1 MQPSNRISR
10 RQFATILAT
19 TGVSSLAGCSNDSD
33 TDGTPTPDDSTPSP
47 TPDDG
52 ESSAPLA
59 AIEQQSV
66 PVEFSSSSDGFD
78 TVASTVSTAPIVGI
92 GENSHGVGEFKT
104 APYHLIRRLVSNH
117 GYRLIAMEGT
127 LGDFE
132 PVNEYITG
140 GDGSLEDTM
149 SSLDF
154 YFWQTEGL
162 RELFEWLRE
171 FNHGRSADDQTV
183 IYGYDAQFYD
193 TNAEA
198 IRSYFE
204 AVDSEYLSEITD
216 RLEPLTVPPSEK
228 SDAEFITED
237 RVSFLEELRERL
249 RTKKSTYV
257 DQRSLSAWQLT
268 MRHVWTLERGLR
280 FFETSHQQGTAQ
292 AEALRDE
299 AMARNVSWLR
309 DWTGADR
316 AVVLGNSNHTMRG
329 YRGSGETNARM
340 GQHLSDEFGA
350 DYYSLGQLFG
360 TGSFGV
366 PANHARTEFESF
378 DLGEPIDGTLA
389 ATFVS
394 VPHSRFFFDFDD
406 ARNDANIDRWLGGI
420 SKVQFSVPSAAQR
433 GSVPLPAS
441 PGDTYDGVLFVQNVT
456 PAQFVS
462 GE

>member
-1 MQPSNRISR
+1 MLPSNRISR

-19 TGVSSLAGCSNDSD
+19 TGVSSLAGCSNDSE
-33 TDGTPTPDDSTPSP
+33 TGGTPTPDDATPSG
-47 TPDDG
+47 TPDEGD
-52 ESSAPLA
+52 SRVPLA
-59 AIEQQSV
+59 AIEHQSV
-66 PVEFSSSSDGFD
+66 PVAFSASSDGFD

-92 GENSHGVGEFKT
+92 GENSHGVREFKT

-132 PVNEYITG
+132 AINEYVTG
-140 GDGSLEDTM
+140 GDGRLEAAM

-154 YFWQTEGL
+154 YFWQTAGL

-171 FNHGRSADDQTV
+171 FNAGRADDDQV
-183 IYGYDAQFYD
+183 AVYGYDAQFYH

-216 RLEPLTVPPSEK
+216 KLEPLTVPPSEK
-228 SDAEFITED
+228 SDAEFITDD

-257 DQRSLSAWQLT
+257 DRRSLSAWQLT

-280 FFETSHQQGTAQ
+280 FFETSHQEGTAH

-299 AMARNVSWLR
+299 AMAQNVSWLR

-329 YRGSGETNARM
+329 YRGSGEANARM
-340 GQHLSDEFGA
+340 GQHLTDEFGA

-366 PANHARTEFESF
+366 PANHERTEFESF

-394 VPHSRFFFDFDD
+394 ASNSRFFLDFDD
-406 ARNDANIDRWLGGI
+406 AVDDANIDRWLGGI
-420 SKVQFSVPSAAQR
+420 SKIQFSVPRAAQR

-456 PAQFVS
+456 PAKFTS